1 MSSVLPAS
9 LYLLMTLPFPTPLT
23 LETLG
28 SSFGFSFSPGL
39 MVIQSINAVTLSF
52 TSIMKSIL
60 WRHKGCIVPGSAKPW
75 EKQNEQLL
83 IYSNIGGKK

>member
-1 MSSVLPAS
+1 
-9 LYLLMTLPFPTPLT
+9 
-23 LETLG
+23 
-28 SSFGFSFSPGL
+28 

-60 WRHKGCIVPGSAKPW
+60 WQHKGCIVPGSAKPW